1 LVRYYSAAP
10 ARPLGD
16 FVERFWQIS
25 DVPPHFQERI
35 VPSGTMEL
43 VVNLHEDEFRIY
55 SPTQPNCCNR
65 FSGTMVSGTYGSSF
79 VIDARQHAS
88 VIGVHFR
95 PGGAFPFLGVS
106 ADDLT
111 DTHVDLETLWG
122 AEAAQLRESLCA
134 AGDAAQRFRVLEQA
148 LRAHLFRPL
157 EHHYAVRFA
166 LGVFL
171 HADSDSTVR
180 NVAKGLGLSQRRFIE
195 VFAREV
201 GLTPKLFCRLRRFQR
216 ALSSLGLASEPD
228 WSKLV
233 VDCGYSDQ
241 SHFIHDFRDFS
252 GLKPTEYLAQRSPKV
267 MENHVPMLTR

>member
-1 LVRYYSAAP
+1 
-10 ARPLGD
+10 
-16 FVERFWQIS
+16 
-25 DVPPHFQERI
+25 
-35 VPSGTMEL
+35 
-43 VVNLHEDEFRIY
+43 
-55 SPTQPNCCNR
+55 
-65 FSGTMVSGTYGSSF
+65 
-79 VIDARQHAS
+79 
-88 VIGVHFR
+88 
-95 PGGAFPFLGVS
+95 VS

-122 AEAAQLRESLCA
+122 TEVAQLRERLCA
-134 AGDAAQRFRVLEQA
+134 ACNAAQRFHVLEQA
-148 LRAHLFRPL
+148 LIAHLFRPM

-171 HADSDSTVR
+171 RADSDSTVR
-180 NVAKGLGLSQRRFIE
+180 NVAKGLGVSQRRFIE

-201 GLTPKLFCRLRRFQR
+201 ELTPKLFCRLRRFQR
-216 ALSSLGLASEPD
+216 ALSSLGHTSATD

-267 MENHVPMLTR
+267 MENHVPMQTR